1 MLLVMEKPR
10 SHCPIAFALDV
21 FGDRW
26 SLLILRDIIFK
37 GKRHYSEFIASD
49 EKIATNIL
57 ASRLESLEEAGL
69 IVQSGDEKDRKKII
83 YQPTKK
89 ALDLIPVMLEMVLW
103 SASCDSNTAA
113 PRSFVKRAKTDRN
126 RLIEEIRKVFETE

>member
-1 MLLVMEKPR
+1 MEKPR

-37 GKRHYSEFIASD
+37 GKRHYSEFIGS
-49 EKIATNIL
+49 EERISTNIL
-57 ASRLESLEEAGL
+57 ASRLEHLEGAGL
-69 IVQSGDEKDRKKII
+69 IVQSGDEKNRKKII
-83 YQPTKK
+83 YRPTEK

-103 SASCDSNTAA
+103 SASYDSNTAA
-113 PRSFVKRAKTDRN
+113 PKSFVKRAKADRK
-126 RLIEEIRKVFETE
+126 RLIEEVRKVFEIE